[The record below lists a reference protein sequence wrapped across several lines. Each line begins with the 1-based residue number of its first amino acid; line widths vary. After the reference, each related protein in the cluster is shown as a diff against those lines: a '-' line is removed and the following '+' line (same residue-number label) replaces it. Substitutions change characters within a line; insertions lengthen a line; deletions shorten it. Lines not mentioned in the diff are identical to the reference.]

1 MNLITHNHP
10 GLRTKPGIYSPSSPR
25 VGVAAAPALST
36 PHFVSVAGVP
46 AVPVPSRGVLSDT
59 GLKLV
64 HGGRVFRERR
74 SPWNEGEGGSRAFQE
89 REKTTL
95 PAKELRPAPQF
106 CNVLVLLVLK
116 RLLAI
121 VLRQRPVSCS
131 EFKGF
136 QEQENRTA
144 RSLIYHGHLRIRL
157 AERTSSWN
165 CSLDCYVE

>member
-1 MNLITHNHP
+1 MEGSYYIIKIPSLLIQPRNTEDTSLQQTSH
-10 GLRTKPGIYSPSSPR
+10 LRN
-25 VGVAAAPALST
+25 A
-36 PHFVSVAGVP
+36 